1 MSIIPVG
8 TMGRADVKIELHEIS
23 RTETRILVGIALGSE
38 SNPEAIE
45 VAQRVSGNEMYVLR
59 QAGFEMPKDFKPEV
73 IEQQIDG
80 KTFKVTTYKFAMSE
94 WKKKTMKGWFEGKE
108 AVN

>member
-8 TMGRADVKIELHEIS
+8 TKGRTDIKIELYEIS

-38 SNPEAIE
+38 SNPEAME

-59 QAGFEMPKDFKPEV
+59 QAGFEMPEGFKPEA

-80 KTFKVTTYKFAMSE
+80 KTFRVTTYVFTMAE
-94 WKKKTMKGWFEGKE
+94 WKRKTMKGWFEGKE
-108 AVN
+108 A